1 MLSILSIL
9 SGSSSTSRFKTF
21 LYRDALIV
29 AFTNCA
35 TSVFA
40 AIIIFAIMG
49 FKASLEIWCD
59 ESDWQ
64 TFTKNGVVTKSSFLQ
79 AHNAYEACLRVNEMS
94 GNLTDLTQTSCDLQV
109 R

>member
-1 MLSILSIL
+1 MLSLLSIL
-9 SGSSSTSRFKTF
+9 SGSNSTSRFKTS

-49 FKASLEIWCD
+49 FKASLEI
-59 ESDWQ
+59 
-64 TFTKNGVVTKSSFLQ
+64 
-79 AHNAYEACLRVNEMS
+79 
-94 GNLTDLTQTSCDLQV
+94 
-109 R
+109 

>member
-9 SGSSSTSRFKTF
+9 SGSNSTSRFKTF
-21 LYRDALIV
+21 LCRDALIV

-49 FKASLEIWCD
+49 FKASLEI
-59 ESDWQ
+59 
-64 TFTKNGVVTKSSFLQ
+64 
-79 AHNAYEACLRVNEMS
+79 
-94 GNLTDLTQTSCDLQV
+94 
-109 R
+109 